1 VAASTPP
8 RAAGGLGA
16 SPSLLR
22 RLNSTLILETIRSDG
37 PISRAS
43 LARATGLSKPTV
55 NQVAELLLE
64 QGFVEETAEDG
75 AGTGPRRPGPRA
87 RLLRFRADLG
97 HVLGIDVGADHALAL
112 VADLSGRIVATG
124 RRDIGERPARNR
136 VLAQLEGA
144 ARDALAAAGLTA
156 DAIRSAGVGT
166 PGIVDPASGRISL
179 APQIDGWDGL
189 DLGGH
194 LQGTLGC
201 PVVADNETRLSLLAE
216 CWRGAA
222 RGVADAAYVQV
233 GIGIGGAILIGGT
246 LHRGKSGA
254 AGEIAY
260 MLDVV
265 DGDEPVAAAGTDG
278 SASVAGAGPFE
289 RAAGGRAYARFGS
302 SAARG
307 PGGELLRELAGGDPD
322 AVSARTV
329 FAAADR
335 GDPAAAA
342 IVARLTERLG
352 RGVANVATVLDPDL
366 LVLGGGIANAGA
378 ALLDPIER
386 AVRAAVPSPPR
397 VVLSELG
404 DDGAALGAVRRAL
417 DHADALLFSFDPAGA

>member
-1 VAASTPP
+1 VAQPHPSRP
-8 RAAGGLGA
+8 AGGLGA

-22 RLNSTLILETIRSDG
+22 RLNSTLILERIRSDG

-64 QGFVEETAEDG
+64 QGFVDESSEDG
-75 AGTGPRRPGPRA
+75 AGAGPRRPGPRA

-124 RRDIGERPARNR
+124 RRALSGPPDRDT
-136 VLAQLEGA
+136 VLAHLEGA
-144 ARDALAAAGLTA
+144 ADDALAAAGLTRS
-156 DAIRSAGVGT
+156 AIRVAGVGT
-166 PGIVDPASGRISL
+166 PGVVDPATGRISL

-194 LQGTLGC
+194 LEGSLGC

-246 LHRGKSGA
+246 LYRGKSGA

-265 DGDEPVAAAGTDG
+265 DGEEPAGERP
-278 SASVAGAGPFE
+278 SATGAGPFE
-289 RAAGGRAYARFGS
+289 RAAGGRAYARLGAR
-302 SAARG
+302 AAAA
-307 PGGELLRELAGGDPD
+307 PGGELLRELAGGDPA

-329 FAAADR
+329 FAAAAR
-335 GDPAAAA
+335 GDATATE
-342 IVARLTERLG
+342 IVARLTDRLG
-352 RGVANVATVLDPDL
+352 RGVANVATVLDPSL
-366 LVLGGGIANAGA
+366 VVLGGGIANAGA
-378 ALLDPIER
+378 ALLAPIER

-397 VVLSELG
+397 VVLS
-404 DDGAALGAVRRAL
+404 
-417 DHADALLFSFDPAGA
+417 